1 VTKTTIA
8 SHRRGA
14 RLVVPMAAGLL
25 LLAGCG
31 AQPSSTGEPG
41 LVGAGLGAMALV
53 ADADISAEAD
63 LTPVSQVCHSDALG
77 PGQSL
82 ECDCALQTDPRLDE
96 DTQPK
101 SRLRD

>member
-1 VTKTTIA
+1 MTKTTVA
-8 SHRRGA
+8 AHRRVA
-14 RLVVPMAAGLL
+14 RLAMPVAAGL

-31 AQPSSTGEPG
+31 GQSSSTGERG

-63 LTPVSQVCHSDALG
+63 LTPVSQVCHSDALA

-82 ECDCALQTDPRLDE
+82 ERDCALQADPRLDE
-96 DTQPK
+96 DKQPK